1 MKRYSS
7 KQIRNTLKKYTV
19 KTTELTVADS
29 VKLKLSEVEDA
40 YGLLDRMIEQEGRL
54 HRVERYPYW
63 AELWPAAVALS
74 RWFCSAGLESRRI
87 RELGCGLGL
96 VGITLARLGW
106 RVEATDFVED
116 ALVFTTYNARENRV
130 ANRLSVSY
138 LDWSNPV
145 GRPCDCLVASDVV
158 YEKNNHPYLARV
170 LRTLLLPGGYF
181 YLSDPRRPLA
191 RPFVKMLKQQGF
203 GHRSESVEVGW
214 KSHKCKVDIHI
225 LEKPL

>member
-1 MKRYSS
+1 MKYYSS
-7 KQIRNTLKKYTV
+7 KQIRNTLRKYTI
-19 KTTELTVADS
+19 KTSELAVAEN
-29 VKLKLSEVEDA
+29 VNIRLSEVEDA
-40 YGLLDRMIEQEGRL
+40 YGLLDRMIEQEDRL

-87 RELGCGLGL
+87 KELGCGIGL

-116 ALVFTTYNARENRV
+116 ALVFTTYNARKNRV

-138 LDWSNPV
+138 LDWGNPV

-158 YEKNNHPYLARV
+158 YEKNNHPYLAQV
-170 LRTLLLPGGYF
+170 LRALLLPGGFF
-181 YLSDPRRPLA
+181 YLGDPRRPLA
-191 RPFVKMLKQQGF
+191 GTFVEMLKKQGY
-203 GHRSESVEVGW
+203 GHRAESIAVGW

-225 LEKPL
+225 FNKPL